1 MFHRRVLIIRST
13 RFLSGP
19 FCTEWERDFK
29 QNKMVYRLALV
40 REASGLFH
48 AFSENNQ
55 PNV

>member
-29 QNKMVYRLALV
+29 QIIKSIPALV
-40 REASGLFH
+40 REASGLFRT
-48 AFSENNQ
+48 FSENNQ
-55 PNV
+55 SNV

>member
-1 MFHRRVLIIRST
+1 MFHRRVLIIRIT

-29 QNKMVYRLALV
+29 QIISCSTALV
-40 REASGLFH
+40 REASGLFR

-55 PNV
+55 SNV